1 MFYNQVVNERG
12 LKELVWA
19 ISPSSSNR
27 ELFAERYPGDGYV
40 DLVGVDHYAYLAPGQ
55 SQEEAD
61 EAYIESTRELLAWL
75 KEFAQAHGK
84 PYALT
89 ETGLEGLN
97 SAQWWTGVLQKAIE
111 GSGICYVL
119 TWRNSSREDQREHFY
134 APFPGQES
142 ADDFCKWVNEGKI
155 KMLD

>member
-1 MFYNQVVNERG
+1 M
-12 LKELVWA
+12 L
-19 ISPSSSNR
+19 
-27 ELFAERYPGDGYV
+27 
-40 DLVGVDHYAYLAPGQ
+40 
-55 SQEEAD
+55 
-61 EAYIESTRELLAWL
+61 
-75 KEFAQAHGK
+75 HGK

-97 SAQWWTGVLQKAIE
+97 SAQWWTGVLQEAIE

-119 TWRNSSREDQREHFY
+119 TWRNSSREDQRNHFY

-142 ADDFCKWVNEGKI
+142 AEDFCKWVNEGKI